1 MDTNFDVIVIVIVIG
16 AGPGGDIA
24 AIRAEQ
30 LGMNVACV
38 DAWKTKEGK
47 PTQDGTCNNIG
58 CIPSKALLQS
68 SKNLDQAKHHFGALG
83 IMSTGE
89 LRMDVAVML
98 ERKNQVVKSSNEGK
112 LYLFRKNKVQF
123 LNGLAF
129 MTRAAVGLELD
140 GRGAVVV
147 NGKWRSSVPSIWAI
161 ADVVRGLMLAHMAE
175 EEGVAVVERR
185 RCRCGRAHCRPSRS
199 CRFQHDPQRHLHQPG
214 NRLGRSHR
222 AAAQI
227 RGRSIS

>member
-147 NGKWRSSVPSIWAI
+147 NGE
-161 ADVVRGLMLAHMAE
+161 LAHQRAQYL
-175 EEGVAVVERR
+175 GHRRCGARPDASAHGRGR
-185 RCRCGRAHCRPSRS
+185 RCRCGRAQKVSLWS
-199 CRFQHDPQRHLHQPG
+199 SALQ
-214 NRLGRSHR
+214 
-222 AAAQI
+222 AIAVM
-227 RGRSIS
+227 SISTRSPTSSTPARKSPG